1 MTHDA
6 DTVPFPAVDDVPE
19 SKEEKGRPA
28 DLQPPIPLERP
39 ETGRAAGL
47 ARWLRR
53 LTGVD
58 ENLIAK
64 IDLERPGYTL
74 QGLVVLATALMA
86 GISMF
91 VALDRFTPAPL
102 PVVVAVALFWAGVIL
117 AFDCWMLSVMH
128 GDRGNGWGYLGRV
141 LISIVISLVVA
152 EPLLLTLFRPSI
164 EHELTVTRE
173 QEQDA
178 FRSALERCNPASG
191 EQSTEPDCVGEYL
204 LSLGDDPFV
213 AQQSELE
220 TLTGERDALSERVEG
235 LQSELDEKNK
245 RAQEE
250 CNGTSGEG
258 LSGIVGVGPSCVE
271 LREQASEF
279 ARTSSL
285 AEYQE
290 DLREREERVIE
301 LTDEVGSSSASF
313 AQVRAEAIDE
323 RVRSR
328 AAEAGRHGIIDE
340 MEALSRLAANSLH
353 VLVAV
358 WLVRIL
364 LALVDM
370 FPVLT
375 KILVPRSTYD
385 GMYAKEVAGR
395 QALHDM
401 QLRGYLDHMRMM
413 AARRDGKRE
422 RDIRETELRD
432 HAALMEMV
440 DAQAARYR
448 GEKGADDDLDH

>member
-6 DTVPFPAVDDVPE
+6 DTVPFAVVDDVSPP
-19 SKEEKGRPA
+19 KEKTEAAP
-28 DLQPPIPLERP
+28 PPIPLIRP
-39 ETGRAAGL
+39 ESGWAAGPS
-47 ARWLRR
+47 RWLRR

-58 ENLIAK
+58 EDLIAR

-74 QGLVVLATALMA
+74 QGMVVLATALMA

-102 PVVVAVALFWAGVIL
+102 PVVAAVALFWAGVIL
-117 AFDCWMLSVMH
+117 VFDCWMLSVMH
-128 GDRGNGWGYLGRV
+128 GSRGNGWGYLGRV
-141 LISIVISLVVA
+141 LISVVISLVVA

-173 QEQDA
+173 QEQDT
-178 FRSALERCNPASG
+178 FRSALERCNPVSG

-204 LSLGDDPFV
+204 LSLGDDPFI

-220 TLTGERDALSERVEG
+220 TVTGERDELRERVEN
-235 LQSELDEKNK
+235 LQAELDEKNK
-245 RAQEE
+245 KAQEE

-258 LSGIVGVGPSCVE
+258 LSGIVGVGPSCTR
-271 LREQASEF
+271 LREEADDF

-290 DLREREERVIE
+290 DLREREERVVE
-301 LTDEVGSSSASF
+301 LTGEIGTSSVSF
-313 AQVRAEAIDE
+313 AQARAEAIDE
-323 RVRSR
+323 RVQAR

-340 MEALSRLAANSLH
+340 MEALGRLAADSLH
-353 VLVAV
+353 VLAAV

-375 KILVPRSTYD
+375 KILVPRSRYD
-385 GMYAKEVAGR
+385 GMYAKEAAVR
-395 QALHDM
+395 QTLHDM
-401 QLRGYLDHMRMM
+401 ELREYLDHVRMM
-413 AARRDGKRE
+413 AARRDGERE
-422 RDIRETELRD
+422 RSIRETELRD
-432 HAALMEMV
+432 HAALMNMV

-448 GEKGADDDLDH
+448 GEEGTDGDRDR